1 MLEFWFNE
9 RMKNL
14 SIGYRT
20 TRTVHTEKTEFQEM
34 AVIDTVQFGRML
46 VLDGAVQTTVK
57 DEFVYHEMITHVAM
71 NTHPNPKNVLVVGG
85 GDGGTVREVLK
96 HPSVKS
102 VHLCE
107 IDRRVVEV
115 CKQYLPE
122 TSHKLDDPRVTVMI
136 ADGIKHVKESKG
148 KYDVILVDSPDPVG
162 PAEGLFAYDFYQGIY
177 DALTEEGVFVAQTES
192 PFLNQDLISRVY
204 ADISRVFPVTRLYL
218 ASVPTYPIGLWS
230 FTIGSKK
237 HDPLSV
243 DESRIRA
250 EGCRYYTPELHK
262 ACFVL
267 PAFVRE
273 LITPKSK

>member
-1 MLEFWFNE
+1 MELWFTENQTGNVGITC
-9 RMKNL
+9 K
-14 SIGYRT
+14 T
-20 TRTVHTEKTEFQEM
+20 TRTLHTEKTQFQEM

-46 VLDGAVQTTVK
+46 VLDGTVQTTVK

-71 NTHPNPKNVLVVGG
+71 NTHPNPQNVLVVGG

-107 IDRRVVEV
+107 IDGRVVEV

-136 ADGIKHVKESKG
+136 ADGVKHVRESKN

-162 PAEGLFAYDFYQGIY
+162 PAEGLFAYGFYQGIY
-177 DALTEEGVFVAQTES
+177 DALTEEGIFVAQTES
-192 PFLNQDLISRVY
+192 PFYHGDLIARVY
-204 ADISRVFPVTRLYL
+204 ADVSRVFPISRLYL
-218 ASVPTYPIGLWS
+218 AAIPTYPSGLWS
-230 FTIGSKK
+230 FTLGSKK
-237 HDPLSV
+237 HDPLAV
-243 DESRIRA
+243 DKSRIRA
-250 EGCRYYTPELHK
+250 EGCRYYCPELHT
-262 ACFVL
+262 ACFGL

-273 LITPKSK
+273 LVTVKGK